1 MDRRIGFIVL
11 GLSIW
16 SFASCAKEVA
26 VPIEVNF
33 KVEVLENDYSVPVR
47 VTINNLTEGADAYQW
62 TFEGGEPSSSTDKNP
77 GTVRYNNPGSY
88 TIDLEASNRD
98 GNKETFQYQI
108 QIDEAIVPRFQA
120 HIVDDNY
127 LPVTVNIEN
136 MTTGADRYQWKF
148 EKGIPSQST
157 EKSPQHI
164 VFNDP
169 GDHVIIL
176 EASNGRETQMVSD
189 TITITPDIYADFD
202 YEVAFEDDDFQ
213 VPVTLTLFNKSISAT
228 NFEWTF
234 DTAVPASSLETSP
247 TITINTPGV
256 HQLKLK
262 ASNSK
267 RSHTVIKE
275 ITVYE
280 DTNLRSIDNVQL
292 GISSAHNNNIAGAFY
307 STKARKVYT
316 KDSVP
321 LDDGSNI
328 DIAFFALNQDFNF
341 NKFVSPDEVQD
352 YTFEAIP
359 NAKHTKFINL
369 QESCECEASLTV
381 AKFDAMED
389 DALLTELNI
398 QETIGGIQDFDNSMV
413 PRIVLFETW
422 DGRKGAIK
430 IKEFVQDSANSHI
443 VMEVKVQKQ

>member
-1 MDRRIGFIVL
+1 MRRYRRTKALIIIVFL
-11 GLSIW
+11 V
-16 SFASCAKEVA
+16 SCAKEVA
-26 VPIEVNF
+26 LPIKAQFEVA
-33 KVEVLENDYSVPVR
+33 VESNDYSVPVR
-47 VTINNLTEGADAYQW
+47 VAITNLTDGADTFQW

-77 GTVRYNNPGSY
+77 GTVRYNKPGSY
-88 TIDLEASNRD
+88 TIDLEATNRD
-98 GNKETFQYQI
+98 GNKETSQYQI
-108 QIDEAIVPRFQA
+108 QIDEAIVPKFQA
-120 HIVDDNY
+120 RIVDDNY

-136 MTTGADRYQWKF
+136 MTKGADRYQWKF

-164 VFNDP
+164 VFNEP

-176 EASNGRETQMVSD
+176 EASNGRETQLVSD
-189 TITITPDIYADFD
+189 TITVTPDIYADFD
-202 YEVAFEDDDFQ
+202 YRVAFEDDDFE
-213 VPVTLTLFNKSISAT
+213 VPVILTLFNKSISAT

-234 DTAVPASSLETSP
+234 DTAVPASSLETNP

-328 DIAFFALNQDFNF
+328 DMAFFALNQDFNF
-341 NKFVSPDEVQD
+341 NKFVSPDEVED
-352 YTFEAIP
+352 YTFEPIP

-381 AKFDAMED
+381 AEFDAMED
-389 DALLTELNI
+389 DSLLAVLNI
-398 QETIGGIQDFDNSMV
+398 EETIGGIQDFDNSMV

-430 IKEFVQDSANSHI
+430 IKEFVQDGTNSHI
-443 VMEVKVQKQ
+443 VVDVKMQKQ

>member
-1 MDRRIGFIVL
+1 MKRYQQIATFTLMVFL
-11 GLSIW
+11 V
-16 SFASCAKEVA
+16 SCAKEVA
-26 VPIEVNF
+26 IPIEVH
-33 KVEVLENDYSVPVR
+33 VEIAVESNDYSVPVR
-47 VTINNLTEGADAYQW
+47 VAITNLTDGADTYQW

-77 GTVRYNNPGSY
+77 GMVRYNKPGSY

-108 QIDEAIVPRFQA
+108 QIDEAIVPKFQA

-136 MTTGADRYQWKF
+136 LTTGADLYQWKF
-148 EKGIPSQST
+148 EKGIPLQST

-164 VFNDP
+164 VFNEP

-176 EASNGRETQMVSD
+176 EASNGKETQLVYD
-189 TITITPDIYADFD
+189 TITVPPDIYADFD
-202 YEVAFEDDDFQ
+202 YQVAFEDDDFE
-213 VPVTLTLFNKSISAT
+213 VPVILTLFNKSISAT

-234 DTAVPASSLETSP
+234 DTAVPASSLETNP

-328 DIAFFALNQDFNF
+328 DMAFFALNQDFNF
-341 NKFVSPDEVQD
+341 NKFVSPDEVED
-352 YTFEAIP
+352 YTFEPIP

-369 QESCECEASLTV
+369 QESCGCAASISV
-381 AKFDAMED
+381 AEFDVMED
-389 DALLTELNI
+389 DSLLDGLNI
-398 QETIGGIQDFDNSMV
+398 EETIGGIQDFDNSVV

-430 IKEFVQDSANSHI
+430 IKEFVQDGTNSHI
-443 VMEVKVQKQ
+443 VVDVKMQKQ

>member
-11 GLSIW
+11 GITIW
-16 SFASCAKEVA
+16 SFASCAKEEA
-26 VPIEVNF
+26 IPIEINF
-33 KVEVLENDYSVPVR
+33 GVEVLENDYSVPVR
-47 VTINNLTEGADAYQW
+47 IAIDNQTEGADTFQW
-62 TFEGGEPSSSTDKNP
+62 TFDGGEPSSSTDKNP
-77 GTVRYNNPGSY
+77 GTVRYNRPGSY

-108 QIDEAIVPRFQA
+108 QIDEAIVPKFQA

-164 VFNDP
+164 VFNEP

-189 TITITPDIYADFD
+189 TITVTPDIYANFD
-202 YEVAFEDDDFQ
+202 YEVVFEDDDFQ

-307 STKARKVYT
+307 SNKARKVYT